1 MIEEEIVETPLD
13 KEKQE
18 TIKIMA
24 VENKEEVKE
33 TKSVDQTL

>member
-18 TIKIMA
+18 TIKVMA
-24 VENKEEVKE
+24 AENKEEVKE